1 MTAVY
6 RTLAELEDEL
16 PGIAASPADDGRLDL
31 IVRRPASNV
40 REVLD
45 EGQLDPAQGLA
56 GDAWR
61 PRSSPR
67 TPDPET
73 QRETQ
78 LTLMNSRV
86 IAAMAGDV
94 SRWPLAGDQLFVDLE
109 LGAENLPP
117 GTRLAIGG
125 QAVIEIATVPHTGC
139 AKFAGHFGV
148 DALKFIN
155 GSAHRA
161 RRLRGVYAKVVRAGV
176 VRAGDRVTRLA

>member
-1 MTAVY
+1 MTAVH
-6 RTLAELEDEL
+6 RTLVELEGEL

-31 IVRRPASNV
+31 IVRRPASNA

-45 EGQLDPAQGLA
+45 EGELDPAQGLV
-56 GDAWR
+56 GDRWR

-73 QRETQ
+73 PRETQ

-86 IAAMAGDV
+86 IAAIAGDV
-94 SRWPLAGDQLFVDLE
+94 SRWPLAGDQLFVDLD
-109 LGAENLPP
+109 LGADNLPP
-117 GTRLAIGG
+117 GTRVAIGE

-139 AKFAGHFGV
+139 GKFADRFGV

-155 GSAHRA
+155 GSAHRTL
-161 RRLRGVYAKVVRAGV
+161 RLRGVYAKVVRAGV
-176 VRAGDRVTRLA
+176 VRTGCRVTRLA